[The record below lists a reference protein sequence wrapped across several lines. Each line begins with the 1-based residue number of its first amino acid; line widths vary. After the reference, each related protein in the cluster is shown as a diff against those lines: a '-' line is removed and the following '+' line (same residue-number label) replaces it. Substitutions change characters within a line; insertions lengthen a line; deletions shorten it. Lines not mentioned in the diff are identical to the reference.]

1 MPSSPS
7 KSRRRQQRERAESFK
22 QAPEEVG
29 VADMVLIPSLSNKGI
44 VSNLR
49 GRLVSDLIYTYI
61 GNVLVVMNPYKWLK
75 IYDKDTMRRYVHR
88 NRVDVPPHIFATAEA
103 AFRTMISEE
112 ESQCCIIS
120 GESGAGK
127 VRRCEERSDDALVI
141 LPGHES
147 ASVMNNSSF
156 ATRLARRRR
165 FTGYR

>member
-1 MPSSPS
+1 MPSSPA
-7 KSRRRQQRERAESFK
+7 KSRRRQQRDRAESFK

-49 GRLVSDLIYTYI
+49 DRLVSDLIYTYI

-127 VRRCEERSDDALVI
+127 VS
-141 LPGHES
+141 
-147 ASVMNNSSF
+147 
-156 ATRLARRRR
+156 
-165 FTGYR
+165 